1 MKKLIACLLF
11 LLLAVPAFAE
21 EKDDDDV
28 LVYETLIIKPNI
40 KNADNED
47 MPAIINALMERIKTP
62 AVLGDAAGKIVIE
75 PTFASS
81 LEYGTF
87 SLERY
92 PQLKEYK
99 EDVKKS
105 YDALEDLKKTPE
117 FARAGLHC
125 RAGKEWQ
132 AQNDRFAKKY
142 EKIELP
148 IKFHNAFFSLNFLA
162 SKYTYIR
169 IGQFKNV
176 DELSRWEN
184 EYFTAKKD
192 VFRTLHD
199 LVIDD

>member
-99 EDVKKS
+99 EAVQES
-105 YDALEDLKKTPE
+105 YNALKLLKQKPE
-117 FARAGLHC
+117 FAQGGLNTP
-125 RAGKEWQ
+125 AGKAWQ
-132 AQNDRFAKKY
+132 KRNDAFYKKY
-142 EKIELP
+142 EHVQLP
-148 IKFHNAFFSLNFLA
+148 FGYANAFTDLNVLA
-162 SKYTYIR
+162 SNYMSIR
-169 IGQFKNV
+169 HAKNFSV
-176 DELSRWEN
+176 S
-184 EYFTAKKD
+184 
-192 VFRTLHD
+192 TLNSLEETSFITRHR
-199 LVIDD
+199 VEKTVHMAIDD